1 MKKLILLYLLTLSY
15 SQDHWETAIYA
26 NDEWSYLVPI
36 EEPNSNWNS
45 INYDD
50 SSWLVS
56 TGGFGYGDNDDGTLI
71 PNALSVYI
79 RRTFEIPESEKLVTS
94 ILHTDYDD
102 GFIAYLND
110 IEICRSYNLG
120 NYGDF
125 IDYDYGT
132 NGIDHEAQLYLGL
145 NPEYCV
151 IDSLELSSLIISGE
165 NLLAIQVHNVSSSS
179 SDMSSNFFLSFG
191 IQDGSSFYGETPS
204 WFQEPINFN
213 QSNLPIFIDVIN
225 NLTIKS
231 GLITQKQS
239 EIIFENAKIFP
250 NHTQIS
256 IAIIKDGKVNYYG
269 INNKNDT
276 ISTVNNKKSVFEIG
290 SISKVFTSTIL
301 ANFVID
307 EKINLNDNING
318 YLKTSFNND
327 TEISFINLANHTSGL
342 PRLPSNLDLT
352 KVNPENP
359 YKEYKEKELEEYL
372 TKHLEL
378 LNKEKFQY
386 SNLGAGLLGYT
397 LSKIENTTYENLLQN
412 KIFSKFNMYNST
424 SDINKIKGNLVK
436 GLNNEGNDVPNWEF
450 SVLAGAGAIFST
462 VEDLSQFAIS
472 QFDNSNKELKLTRK
486 KTFEVNENLDIGL
499 GWHILKS
506 QSKNFWYWHNGG
518 TGGYSSS
525 MVIDENTK
533 NGIIILSNISAFN
546 PNMGN
551 IDKLC
556 FELMK
561 TIE

>member
-1 MKKLILLYLLTLSY
+1 MKRLILLITVIAFWGCDNS
-15 SQDHWETAIYA
+15 A
-26 NDEWSYLVPI
+26 NDKVDTERKDNKVVT
-36 EEPNSNWNS
+36 EKFVR
-45 INYDD
+45 NY
-50 SSWLVS
+50 
-56 TGGFGYGDNDDGTLI
+56 NDDDYNGIFSMFADVMKEALPLDKTTEFLKGLKSQAGNISNREFVKYENGTY
-71 PNALSVYI
+71 ASYKT
-79 RRTFEIPESEKLVTS
+79 TFERAVFVLNISIDDNSDINSFSVKPFVEEVNSE
-94 ILHTDYDD
+94 
-102 GFIAYLND
+102 N
-110 IEICRSYNLG
+110 
-120 NYGDF
+120 
-125 IDYDYGT
+125 
-132 NGIDHEAQLYLGL
+132 
-145 NPEYCV
+145 
-151 IDSLELSSLIISGE
+151 
-165 NLLAIQVHNVSSSS
+165 
-179 SDMSSNFFLSFG
+179 
-191 IQDGSSFYGETPS
+191 
-204 WFQEPINFN
+204 
-213 QSNLPIFIDVIN
+213 VIN

-231 GLITQKQS
+231 GIITQKQS

-269 INNKNDT
+269 IHNKNDT
-276 ISTVNNKKSVFEIG
+276 ISTVIDQKSVFEIG

-378 LNKEKFQY
+378 LNKEKYQY

-436 GLNNEGNDVPNWEF
+436 GLNNEGNDVPNWEL

-486 KTFEVNENLDIGL
+486 KTFEVNENMDIGL

-533 NGIIILSNISAFN
+533 NGIIILSNVSAFN
-546 PNMGN
+546 PNKGN

-556 FELMK
+556 FKLMK